1 MILQKFGPS
10 QIGKGINS
18 INSYHSIPIREDWNE
33 WLQFN
38 LQSVSVRVNVPDV
51 GGNGINVTDFMMTI
65 AIAYSSE
72 PYLLPIPSLH

>member
-1 MILQKFGPS
+1 MKDRGVWMILQKFRPS

-51 GGNGINVTDFMMTI
+51 GGDGNQCDLFHDDNRCRIF
-65 AIAYSSE
+65 
-72 PYLLPIPSLH
+72 L